1 MPKMPYTRLT
11 TEEYREVRNA
21 LVANSGDLFYKYL
34 EDPLDFDLF
43 GYETELEELARQL
56 IGDID
61 LSGLQ
66 EVSDSDQVTVDAN
79 LKSYAETYL

>member
-1 MPKMPYTRLT
+1 MPYTRLT